1 MISHKVSSSVRLLE
15 WTAAQ
20 PARVD
25 REAGVL
31 RGVKVLGRVSRN
43 GRRYTATALQKAL
56 TLYEGVRVNIN
67 HPDRTQPGTDR
78 AVIDRFGMLKMAR
91 LEEGGIY
98 ADLHYLRQHPL
109 AEMIAEAAERLPDA
123 LGLSH
128 NAEGRTSR
136 QRNAETVEEIT
147 RVISVDLVSD
157 PASTGGLFE
166 SLSGSRYEQLLAGH
180 SLAKIVGGCP
190 TGVFRHRNL
199 H

>member
-1 MISHKVSSSVRLLE
+1 MTTQITPNHVHLLE

-20 PARVD
+20 PTRVD

-43 GRRYTATALQKAL
+43 GRRYTDAALKQAL
-56 TLYEGVRVNIN
+56 RLYEGARVNIN
-67 HPDRTQPGTDR
+67 HPDRQRPSVDR
-78 AVIDRFGMLKMAR
+78 AVVDRFGVLRKVQIR
-91 LEEGGIY
+91 EDGIY
-98 ADLHYLRQHPL
+98 ADLHYLRRHPL

-136 QRNAETVEEIT
+136 RSDAEIVEEIT

-166 SLSGSRYEQLLAGH
+166 SIAGDRYDRLLAGRT
-180 SLAKIVGGCP
+180 LADSVGGDP
-190 TGVFRHRNL
+190 SHSFRVRNL
-199 H
+199 R